1 MESAALVSILL
12 SLMLHGVE
20 VIDIILGNMNDTAYI
35 PEFLGI
41 TLSSLQVF
49 FPFLAI
55 ILSLVNCFTNKNSKL
70 LKKFLLL
77 AVSSALFFTN
87 LYWLISWFTG

>member
-12 SLMLHGVE
+12 SLILHGVE
-20 VIDIILGNMNDTAYI
+20 VIAMVFGDMNDTSYI
-35 PEFLGI
+35 PNFLGI

-55 ILSLVNCFTNKNSKL
+55 VLSLVNCLTNKNSKI

-87 LYWLISWFTG
+87 LYWLLTWFAG

>member
-20 VIDIILGNMNDTAYI
+20 VIGIMLGNMNDTSYI

-55 ILSLVNCFTNKNSKL
+55 ILSLVNCFTNKKSKIL
-70 LKKFLLL
+70 QKFLLL

-87 LYWLISWFTG
+87 LYWLTTWFT